1 MIGTLLPFVASQW
14 FTDAGDAVL
23 SGGSLE
29 FYEVGTTTPKA
40 VYADYQNLTPIG
52 SVVTLNGA
60 GKATIFLGLAAT
72 KSS

>member
-29 FYEVGTTTPKA
+29 FYEVGTTTPR
-40 VYADYQNLTPIG
+40 LSTP
-52 SVVTLNGA
+52 T
-60 GKATIFLGLAAT
+60 TRT
-72 KSS
+72 